1 MKTVFR
7 LKHARGRGFIDFDDY
22 GPLLLANGPHSE
34 WIAFV
39 LRVNE
44 HGVVMSEEQLDR
56 EDLTSE
62 RLWFLKRGQK

>member
-22 GPLLLANGPHSE
+22 GPLLSTKGVHSE
-34 WIAFV
+34 WIPFV
-39 LRVNE
+39 LRKNE
-44 HGVVMSEEQLDR
+44 HNMVMSEERLDP

-62 RLWFLKRGQK
+62 RLWFLKRGEK